1 MSTVQRAVAHIVLA
15 FVIPCLAA
23 TAAAGEPDPIHPGD
37 DFFAYANTDWLSAAS
52 IPDGKTRWGARDEIA
67 ALTSRQLTA
76 LLNDAATSPVGTTG
90 HRVAAFR
97 AAYLDEATIEKRRLA
112 PVMDVL
118 RSIDRLRNKAD
129 LSRWLGRELP
139 ADVDPIATGVFDSS
153 HVLGMALQSGI
164 HGETV
169 YVAYLVQG
177 GLGRDDRDRY
187 LGEDAASH
195 AWRDHRGAAIAHT
208 LRALGVPGNESMRRA
223 ASVVR
228 FETALARSHATP
240 EQSADE
246 HNADTL
252 WRQGEFEREA
262 PGMDWAAFFREAG
275 LAHQQALVPWQ
286 RNAVRGLAALVAK
299 EPLDVW
305 QDYLRVRT
313 VDRLADVL
321 PAEMSL
327 TPLPREERAQRALE
341 ATQKA
346 MADAIGRL
354 YVGRYFPPEHKARVR
369 AIADEVIA
377 TCIAH
382 VQTAPWLTVQA
393 RAAAAA
399 KLQALHFGIG
409 YPDRW
414 SDDDGLTIAADD
426 AVGNVR
432 RIDRLQRGQALA
444 RIGQA
449 VDRSAWHV
457 APQWPGAV
465 LNFNENSYNFAA
477 ALLQP
482 PKYDTAASDAA
493 SYGAIGAIIGHE
505 VIHFVDTLG
514 ADYGADGR
522 QRRWWSAE
530 DRVRYEVV
538 SAPLVRQ
545 FSAYHPFADVAV
557 DGKRALVENF
567 ADLAGLTAAF
577 DAHRRALGARA
588 TDAQFVRQQDREF
601 FIGFARSWRIKYSE
615 AALKTQALS
624 DHSPEAYRVA
634 TVRNLDAWYEAFDVR
649 PGHRLYLEPAARV
662 KVW

>member
-1 MSTVQRAVAHIVLA
+1 
-15 FVIPCLAA
+15 
-23 TAAAGEPDPIHPGD
+23 
-37 DFFAYANTDWLSAAS
+37 
-52 IPDGKTRWGARDEIA
+52 
-67 ALTSRQLTA
+67 
-76 LLNDAATSPVGTTG
+76 
-90 HRVAAFR
+90 
-97 AAYLDEATIEKRRLA
+97 
-112 PVMDVL
+112 
-118 RSIDRLRNKAD
+118 
-129 LSRWLGRELP
+129 
-139 ADVDPIATGVFDSS
+139 
-153 HVLGMALQSGI
+153 
-164 HGETV
+164 
-169 YVAYLVQG
+169 
-177 GLGRDDRDRY
+177 
-187 LGEDAASH
+187 
-195 AWRDHRGAAIAHT
+195 
-208 LRALGVPGNESMRRA
+208 
-223 ASVVR
+223 
-228 FETALARSHATP
+228 
-240 EQSADE
+240 
-246 HNADTL
+246 
-252 WRQGEFEREA
+252 
-262 PGMDWAAFFREAG
+262 MDWAAFFREAG